1 MKLLIRLIL
10 LLVTFYNPAF
20 ADVIKSD
27 DDTGLI
33 TLTHKDAVYAIE
45 NGIVLSS
52 EPDASIRGKFSF
64 VLLFNKQVWDCDYIL
79 AGDPGG
85 QSWFMCMSQ
94 NKFKI
99 RTTTN

>member
-52 EPDASIRGKFSF
+52 EPDASNRSNFSF
-64 VLLFNKQVWDCDYIL
+64 VLLFNKQVWNCRYFKHTDEEKYGFICTSENKYII
-79 AGDPGG
+79 
-85 QSWFMCMSQ
+85 S
-94 NKFKI
+94 N
-99 RTTTN
+99 R

>member
-52 EPDASIRGKFSF
+52 EPDASIYNSF
-64 VLLFNKQVWDCDYIL
+64 NFMLLFNKQVWSCRYFKHTDEEKYGFICHSENKYII
-79 AGDPGG
+79 
-85 QSWFMCMSQ
+85 S
-94 NKFKI
+94 N
-99 RTTTN
+99 R